1 MGKLVYNIRKF
12 RSGIFNGLIF
22 EFELKESVNPDEVSN
37 IEKQLPDLDGETLII
52 TGKGPTWL
60 YCLIMRKYLYRFAI
74 IAGYDPDLQTAII
87 VSSHLRYFKLGDL
100 IQLSTENSIK

>member
-12 RSGIFNGLIF
+12 RAEIFSGLIF
-22 EFELKESVNPDEVSN
+22 EFELKGSVNPNEVSN
-37 IEKQLPDLDGETLII
+37 IEKQLPDLDGDTLVI

-74 IAGYDPDLQTAII
+74 IAVYDPELQAAII
-87 VSSHLRYFKLGDL
+87 VSSHLMSFKMGDL
-100 IQLSTENSIK
+100 IQLRL